1 MIFDTADPVPPL
13 LSAPGVSFATLAGL
27 TSKGPIASAKKD
39 AAGIQFRSLGAKR
52 AEKDDC
58 PDDDDDDIV
67 TSSKKKIKALTEDE
81 DEDDEA
87 AEASGTGPLASA
99 RRRERARCAAIFAC
113 QAAAKNPVLAANL
126 AFNTSMPRAEAIALL
141 QDSPAASTTNR
152 HEDRAAKNPQLG
164 TFGGGV
170 VSGAPASR
178 MVELMKKSRE
188 GR

>member
-1 MIFDTADPVPPL
+1 
-13 LSAPGVSFATLAGL
+13 
-27 TSKGPIASAKKD
+27 
-39 AAGIQFRSLGAKR
+39 
-52 AEKDDC
+52 
-58 PDDDDDDIV
+58 
-67 TSSKKKIKALTEDE
+67 
-81 DEDDEA
+81 
-87 AEASGTGPLASA
+87 
-99 RRRERARCAAIFAC
+99 
-113 QAAAKNPVLAANL
+113 VLAANL

>member
-81 DEDDEA
+81 DA
-87 AEASGTGPLASA
+87 WQP
-99 RRRERARCAAIFAC
+99 
-113 QAAAKNPVLAANL
+113 
-126 AFNTSMPRAEAIALL
+126 
-141 QDSPAASTTNR
+141 
-152 HEDRAAKNPQLG
+152 H
-164 TFGGGV
+164 
-170 VSGAPASR
+170 
-178 MVELMKKSRE
+178 
-188 GR
+188 

>member
-67 TSSKKKIKALTEDE
+67 VHGIGVLWALEGGGAHPADDDDE
-81 DEDDEA
+81 D
-87 AEASGTGPLASA
+87 
-99 RRRERARCAAIFAC
+99 
-113 QAAAKNPVLAANL
+113 
-126 AFNTSMPRAEAIALL
+126 
-141 QDSPAASTTNR
+141 
-152 HEDRAAKNPQLG
+152 
-164 TFGGGV
+164 
-170 VSGAPASR
+170 
-178 MVELMKKSRE
+178 
-188 GR
+188 